1 MNYTKRFFFG
11 LKKKKSP
18 ADGRVEEV
26 SFTLELADHDYD

>member
-1 MNYTKRFFFG
+1 MNYTKRFFI
-11 LKKKKSP
+11 LDLKKKSP